1 MDPNKMH
8 VKVEENEEDD
18 DMDIV
23 DPKEIEVE
31 AEVTELSTNPDEIR
45 LFEEAAKAQAAK
57 LAELGADSSSS

>member
-1 MDPNKMH
+1 MH

-57 LAELGADSSSS
+57 LAELRADSSSS

>member
-1 MDPNKMH
+1 MFSPSSLMDPNKMH

-31 AEVTELSTNPDEIR
+31 AEVR
-45 LFEEAAKAQAAK
+45 R
-57 LAELGADSSSS
+57 

>member
-1 MDPNKMH
+1 MH

-31 AEVTELSTNPDEIR
+31 AEVR
-45 LFEEAAKAQAAK
+45 R
-57 LAELGADSSSS
+57 

>member
-1 MDPNKMH
+1 MCHKTQLKMFSPSSLMDPNKMH

-31 AEVTELSTNPDEIR
+31 AEVR
-45 LFEEAAKAQAAK
+45 R
-57 LAELGADSSSS
+57 